1 MKGGDTVF
9 FALVPSENKNDLHLH
24 QEINRLMKQYGDDVL
39 RIAYLYV
46 KDYQRA
52 EDIYQ
57 EVFLRVYKQYGNFQG
72 KSSEKTWI
80 IRITINLCK
89 DMLRSFWLR
98 RMMPF
103 RKQTETLPAD
113 GDFTERIVA
122 SSEHRQLFQA
132 VLHLKPVFRE
142 VVLLYYYQEFRTQEI
157 ASILGISEG
166 TVRSRLHRAR
176 EILRG
181 KLEEKE
187 AGTIG

>member
-1 MKGGDTVF
+1 MF
-9 FALVPSENKNDLHLH
+9 FALVPSENKSNLHR
-24 QEINRLMKQYGDDVL
+24 EITRLIEQYGDDVL

-57 EVFLRVYKQYGNFQG
+57 EVFLRVYKQYSGFQG

-98 RMMPF
+98 RIMLF
-103 RKQTETLPAD
+103 RKQEETLPAD
-113 GDFTERIVA
+113 GDFTERIA
-122 SSEHRQLFQA
+122 ANSEHRQLFQA
-132 VLHLKPVFRE
+132 VLQLKPVFKE
-142 VVLLYYYQEFRTQEI
+142 VVLLYYYQQFRTQEI
-157 ASILGISEG
+157 AAILGISEG

-176 EILRG
+176 EILRCELG
-181 KLEEKE
+181 EKE

>member
-1 MKGGDTVF
+1 MF
-9 FALVPSENKNDLHLH
+9 FALVPSENKNNLNLHR
-24 QEINRLMKQYGDDVL
+24 EITRLMEQYGDDVL

-57 EVFLRVYKQYGNFQG
+57 EVFLRVYKQYGGFQG

-98 RMMPF
+98 RIMPF
-103 RKQTETLPAD
+103 RKQEETIPAD
-113 GDFTERIVA
+113 GDFTERIAA

-132 VLHLKPVFRE
+132 VLHLEPAFKE
-142 VVLLYYYQEFRTQEI
+142 VVLLYYYQQFRTQEI

-176 EILRG
+176 ENLRR